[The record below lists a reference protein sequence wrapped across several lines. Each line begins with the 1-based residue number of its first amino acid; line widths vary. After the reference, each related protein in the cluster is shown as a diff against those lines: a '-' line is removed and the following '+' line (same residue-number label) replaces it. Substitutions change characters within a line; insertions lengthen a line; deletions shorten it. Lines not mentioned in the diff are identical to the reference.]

1 MGRLAG
7 RNLKLRKQLQISA
20 RSVSSPSAV
29 ASVAVPT
36 KVEFDA
42 VVTLVNEI
50 KADHNALVADLKA

>member
-1 MGRLAG
+1 MARLAG
-7 RNLKLRKQLQISA
+7 RNLKLRKQLQITA
-20 RSVSSPSAV
+20 RSVAAANAV
-29 ASVAVPT
+29 ASVGVPT